1 MRLIRC
7 HIENFGKLHDY
18 SVDFAHGA
26 NIICE
31 ENGWGKSTFA
41 AFVRA
46 MFYGLDGERKHS
58 IEENEVKR
66 YTPWQGGVFGG
77 SLTFEVD
84 GKQYTVTRTFG
95 KTNDFELR
103 DAKTNLIS
111 NDFTSKLGEE
121 IFKVNRES
129 FMRTVFIG
137 QADCGTSSTDDINAK
152 IGALTDN
159 SDDLSNFE
167 TANKKLTDII
177 NSLNPRRVTGS
188 ISKRKNEITE
198 FERKVTAG
206 NGIPEAII
214 KIQEKIEE
222 KTLEYN
228 RVKAEIDA
236 VREEQTR
243 VSKMQ
248 SAIAKKEQWE
258 SLKNTC
264 KIRNE
269 EMQAVKKNF
278 PKEIPHIAIVE
289 EKQGNCNAMEKASER
304 VSTYA
309 MTEMENAELSE
320 LQMVFEKETPTET
333 TINEML
339 RSVQK
344 LSGLRKTLLIEELTQ
359 QKAKK
364 NPIMLIIG
372 LILAVV
378 GVILSVANPMI
389 PGIIVIIAGV
399 ALVIVGTLMNKS
411 KSPAESE
418 KEERI
423 EAEQLQ
429 ESVNKFLLSFG
440 YCSDEERFINDL
452 HELNHKIT
460 RYTYLKEKKQNLQ
473 KASVDYK
480 KNKNEILDFF
490 VNYGFEPTHNLQTQL
505 VKIRDDIQDY
515 NEAKRL
521 YDEVAGQLEAFEKE
535 TDMAVLTTN
544 VPEGEI
550 PSLTELNQK
559 LSGLADV
566 REACYQEIEGY
577 NNDLEDLQEQY
588 DEWEENKLHLEET
601 RKIQDEEQRKY
612 DYVVKAQKYL
622 GLAKES
628 LTARYTAPIFNS
640 FTKYYEIITNSSSDQ
655 LRIDANT
662 NITVVEQGKQRE
674 TNTLSL
680 GYRDLI
686 GVCLRV
692 ALVDAMYTD
701 EAPVLI
707 MDDPFTNLDDKKME
721 AAKEFLKQVSEKYQI
736 IYFTCSDAR
745 K

>member
-1 MRLIRC
+1 MKLIRC

-18 SVDFAHGA
+18 SVDFADGA

-46 MFYGLDGERKHS
+46 MFYGLEGERKRS
-58 IEENEVKR
+58 IEENEVAR

-84 GKQYTVTRTFG
+84 KKQYTVTRTFG

-103 DAKTNLIS
+103 DAETNLVS

-167 TANKKLTDII
+167 TANKKLTDIM

-198 FERKVTAG
+198 LERKVSVG

-214 KIQEKIEE
+214 KIQEKIKE

-228 RVKAEIDA
+228 RVKAEIHA
-236 VREEQTR
+236 VREEQSR

-248 SAIAKKEQWE
+248 SAMAKKEQWE
-258 SLKNTC
+258 TLKNTC

-278 PKEIPHIAIVE
+278 PKEIPDIAIVE
-289 EKQGNCNAMEKASER
+289 EKQANCSAMEKACER

-309 MTEMENAELSE
+309 MTELEETELSQ
-320 LQMVFEKETPTET
+320 LQTVFMRETPTET
-333 TINEML
+333 AINEML
-339 RSVQK
+339 SSAQRLTS
-344 LSGLRKTLLIEELTQ
+344 LRKELLIERLTE
-359 QKAKK
+359 QKAK
-364 NPIMLIIG
+364 NHPMLLILG
-372 LILAVV
+372 LILAVI
-378 GVILSVANPMI
+378 GVLITVAVSKV
-389 PGIIVIIAGV
+389 PGIIVIIAGIV
-399 ALVIVGTLMNKS
+399 LAIVGVFTHK
-411 KSPAESE
+411 KKPTVEE
-418 KEERI
+418 KPEQI
-423 EAEQLQ
+423 EAEELS
-429 ESVNKFLLSFG
+429 EKINSFLLSYGFG
-440 YCSDEERFINDL
+440 ADEEKYINDL
-452 HELNHKIT
+452 HELKRKIS
-460 RYTYLKEKKQNLQ
+460 RYAYLKEKKENLK
-473 KASVDYK
+473 KASADVES
-480 KNKNEILDFF
+480 NKNQILDFF
-490 VNYGFEPTHNLQTQL
+490 VKYGFEPTHSMQTQL

-515 NEAKRL
+515 NDAKRL
-521 YDEVAGQLEAFEKE
+521 YDEVAGQLETFEKE
-535 TDMAVLTTN
+535 TDMAILTTN
-544 VPEGEI
+544 IPEGKI

-559 LSGLADV
+559 LSNLADA
-566 REACYQEIEGY
+566 REACYQEIEEY
-577 NNDLEDLQEQY
+577 NDNLEDLQEQY
-588 DEWEENKLHLEET
+588 DEWEENKLRLEET
-601 RKIQDEEQRKY
+601 RIIQGEEQQKY
-612 DYVVKAQKYL
+612 DYVVQAQKYL
-622 GLAKES
+622 GSAKES
-628 LTARYTAPIFNS
+628 LTARYTAPIFDS
-640 FTKYYEIITNSSSDQ
+640 FTKYYEIITNSTSEQ

-674 TNTLSL
+674 TNTLSS

-692 ALVDAMYTD
+692 ALVDAMY
-701 EAPVLI
+701 EAESPVLI
-707 MDDPFTNLDDKKME
+707 MDDPFTNLDDKKMA
-721 AAKEFLKQVSEKYQI
+721 AAKEFLKQISEKYQI

>member
-1 MRLIRC
+1 MKLIRC

-18 SVDFAHGA
+18 SVDFSEGA

-46 MFYGLDGERKHS
+46 MFYGLEGERKRS
-58 IEENEVKR
+58 IEENEVAR

-77 SLTFEVD
+77 SLTFEVN

-111 NDFTSKLGEE
+111 NDYSSKLGEE

-137 QADCGTSSTDDINAK
+137 QADCETSSTDDINAK

-188 ISKRKNEITE
+188 ISKRKSEITE
-198 FERKVTAG
+198 LERKVTAG
-206 NGIPEAII
+206 NSIPEAII

-236 VREEQTR
+236 VREEQAR

-248 SAIAKKEQWE
+248 SATAKKEQWE
-258 SLKNTC
+258 TLKNTC

-269 EMQAVKKNF
+269 EMQTIRKSF
-278 PKEIPHIAIVE
+278 SEDIPEIITVE
-289 EKQGNCNAMEKASER
+289 EKQVNCSAMEKANER
-304 VSTYA
+304 VATYT
-309 MTEMENAELSE
+309 MTEIENTELSE
-320 LQMVFEKETPTET
+320 LQMIFQKEIPTET
-333 TINEML
+333 AINEML
-339 RSVQK
+339 RSAQK
-344 LSGLRKTLLIEELTQ
+344 LTGLRKELLIERLTE
-359 QKAKK
+359 QKAKN
-364 NPIMLIIG
+364 NPFMLILG
-372 LILAVV
+372 LILAVIGVIVTVAVSDVLGIVVIMAGLVLAIV
-378 GVILSVANPMI
+378 GVFIYKKKPTVEE
-389 PGIIVIIAGV
+389 
-399 ALVIVGTLMNKS
+399 KS
-411 KSPAESE
+411 EQ
-418 KEERI
+418 I
-423 EAEQLQ
+423 EAEEL
-429 ESVNKFLLSFG
+429 SKKINSFLLSYGFG
-440 YCSDEERFINDL
+440 ADEEKYISDL
-452 HELNHKIT
+452 HELKRKIS
-460 RYTYLKEKKQNLQ
+460 RYAYLKEKKQNLQ
-473 KASVDYK
+473 KASGDYK
-480 KNKNEILDFF
+480 KNKNEILDFLTE
-490 VNYGFEPTHNLQTQL
+490 YGFEPVHNLQAQL
-505 VKIRDDIQDY
+505 VKIRDNIQDY

-521 YDEVAGQLEAFEKE
+521 YDEVAGQLETFEKE
-535 TDMAVLTTN
+535 TDVAILLTS

-559 LSGLADV
+559 LSGLADA
-566 REACYQEIEGY
+566 RESCYQEIEGY
-577 NNDLEDLQEQY
+577 NDDLEDLQEQY
-588 DEWEENKLHLEET
+588 DEWEENKLRLEET
-601 RKIQDEEQRKY
+601 KRVQDEEQRKY

-622 GLAKES
+622 GSAKES

-640 FTKYYEIITNSSSDQ
+640 FTKYYEIITNSSSEQ

-674 TNTLSL
+674 TNTLSS

-707 MDDPFTNLDDKKME
+707 MDDPFINLDDKKMV

-745 K
+745 R